1 MAFCSHCGAQVDEGA
16 AFCPSCGAPVGNGPR
31 HAEPALDPN
40 DVAQNRGIS
49 VLSYLG
55 PLVFIPL
62 FARKNSPYAQF
73 HAKQGVTMFAFW
85 VAAAILNSL
94 LGLIRVTRVGI
105 LTVYTTIPWYIS
117 ILRYGISAFVT
128 VLAII
133 GIVNAAKG
141 QAKELPII
149 GGIHIVK

>member
-31 HAEPALDPN
+31 PAEPAFDPN

-73 HAKQGVTMFAFW
+73 HADQAEQG
-85 VAAAILNSL
+85 I
-94 LGLIRVTRVGI
+94 
-105 LTVYTTIPWYIS
+105 
-117 ILRYGISAFVT
+117 
-128 VLAII
+128 
-133 GIVNAAKG
+133 
-141 QAKELPII
+141 
-149 GGIHIVK
+149 

>member
-1 MAFCSHCGAQVDEGA
+1 MAFCSHCGAQVDDSA

-31 HAEPALDPN
+31 PAEPAYDPN

-62 FARKNSPYAQF
+62 FPYAQF

-85 VAAAILNSL
+85 VAATILNSL

-105 LTVYTTIPWYIS
+105 FTVYTAVPWYIS
-117 ILRYGISAFVT
+117 TLRYGISAFVT

-133 GIVNAAKG
+133 GIINAAKG
-141 QAKELPII
+141 RAKELPII

>member
-31 HAEPALDPN
+31 PTEPALDPN

-105 LTVYTTIPWYIS
+105 LTGTSRSCAMESARLSPCLPSSALSMPRRGRQRSCPSSAGS
-117 ILRYGISAFVT
+117 IL
-128 VLAII
+128 
-133 GIVNAAKG
+133 
-141 QAKELPII
+141 
-149 GGIHIVK
+149 